1 MKKLYLLIA
10 MFLVVLFANGQ
21 KLPFQGKLIES
32 GNPVNESKTLEFGLP
47 DLGWTETHSNVQ
59 VTDGLYFVVL
69 GSINPLPSTI
79 FSGANERQLTLSVNG
94 AALSP
99 VTLYKPLSGDLSQ
112 LNVKGPG
119 NGLIKGGFGTGSEV
133 NENLPNLK
141 LNGNLLTQNNRV
153 TLLVSS
159 NNDNTFESGHINLSS
174 TSGFDSYWSPDFFG
188 IHHGNRGNVQFFSQ
202 NWSGKGHTGYV
213 ILRGPNSINFEIGSK
228 FWDNSDLPWM
238 NMRGTTG
245 VSLMQFS
252 GEKYQESGVDKEKG
266 QLTVLDWD
274 NNRAF
279 INSREINLLKPN
291 GGQFAGLNSHG
302 NAGNFFLNGKNTNNF
317 YLGTGGDPDQG
328 ILDLNG
334 KTNQLRARMFVKTDW
349 DNQEKGTIELHGED
363 GNKVGIIPTQF
374 ALHNSDWSITA
385 SLNNTGASGQLELRG
400 PNTRNFVIGSTHWE
414 NSDKPWFN
422 MNGKDDKVKMSMTT
436 IDDVNG
442 ERAILTLS
450 NSNGTETT
458 YANNGTWGTGP
469 FNMWTGAMVNGTLT
483 VNGNINGSGTNNYNS
498 DERLK
503 KEIKSLGG
511 GTLHKIESLGGYSYF
526 WKKEEFPEKNFS
538 ADQQIGLLAQELETQ
553 FPALV
558 KTGSDGFKSVNYN
571 GFTVV
576 LLQAVKE
583 LNQKVE
589 ALEKDNKLLRDE
601 LMAASASQKEMN
613 ELKSH
618 IHALAKL
625 VQLKI
630 DLDGDLQSA
639 QNISNKGLK

>member
-1 MKKLYLLIA
+1 M
-10 MFLVVLFANGQ
+10 
-21 KLPFQGKLIES
+21 
-32 GNPVNESKTLEFGLP
+32 
-47 DLGWTETHSNVQ
+47 
-59 VTDGLYFVVL
+59 
-69 GSINPLPSTI
+69 
-79 FSGANERQLTLSVNG
+79 
-94 AALSP
+94 
-99 VTLYKPLSGDLSQ
+99 SQ

-302 NAGNFFLNGKNTNNF
+302 NAGNFFLNGPNSENVYIGTMGENADRARMSLKGANGDHMIDFFIMKFENSPEYGELYLRTDDGAYTNLRPNGLSSSGTFHIGNSVLVEGNLFLNGKNTNNF

-511 GTLHKIESLGGYSYF
+511 STLHKIESLGGYSYF